1 MAISRRNL
9 LGASASLLAL
19 TSGAAP
25 LSDRTWAAA
34 SGISPA
40 LAAAAKR
47 EGALNLI
54 ALSHNWA
61 FEPLMKSF
69 SARYGITID
78 DSNSEGSSAQELQ
91 AVRTLRGDTRAPDCM
106 DLSPSFAV
114 LGTQQKLLAPYKVS
128 TWHDIPADA
137 RDPAGHWV
145 GDYFGIISFAV
156 NRKVVARVP
165 RTWRD
170 LLKPEYRGM
179 VAMDGSPLG
188 SGDAFAAVMAANL
201 AAGGS
206 VKTIAPG
213 VDFFARLARAGN
225 LNPIAVTEPSLVSG
239 QTPIVLRW
247 DYLNLTSRDNA
258 AQMAPIE
265 VVVPEDAP
273 PFGAFY
279 AQAISAFAPHPQ
291 AARLWQE
298 FLYSDEG
305 QLGFLA
311 QYAHPIRFNAML
323 AAGRIP
329 AAMLAKLPSPDAYKA
344 VQFATLDETNAA
356 KKALSN
362 IWTREVKVG

>member
-1 MAISRRNL
+1 MTISRRAL
-9 LGASASLLAL
+9 LGATGSLL
-19 TSGAAP
+19 GAAT
-25 LSDRTWAAA
+25 LTGRARAT
-34 SGISPA
+34 PA
-40 LAAAAKR
+40 H

-61 FEPLMKSF
+61 FEPLMTSF

-78 DSNSEGSSAQELQ
+78 DANSEGSSAEELQ
-91 AVRTLRGDTRAPDCM
+91 AVRSLRHAGRAPDCM
-106 DLSPSFAV
+106 DLSPAFAV
-114 LGTQQKLLAPYKVS
+114 LGTKEKLLAPYKVP
-128 TWHDIPADA
+128 TWADIPADA
-137 RDPAGHWV
+137 RDPEGHWV

-156 NRKVVARVP
+156 NRRVVTTVP

-170 LLKPEYRGM
+170 LLKPDYRGM

-188 SGDAFAAVMAANL
+188 SGDAFAAVMAASL
-201 AAGGS
+201 ASGGS
-206 VKTIAPG
+206 VASIAPG

-258 AQMAPIE
+258 AKMAAID
-265 VVVPEDAP
+265 VVVPEDAA

-279 AQAISAFAPHPQ
+279 AQAISAVAPHPK
-291 AARLWQE
+291 AARLWQD

-311 QYAHPIRFNAML
+311 QYAHPIRFAAML
-323 AAGRIP
+323 ANGVVP
-329 AAMLAKLPSPDAYKA
+329 AAMLARLPSPKAYQS
-344 VQFATLDETNAA
+344 VRFASLAETDAA
-356 KKALSN
+356 KKTLADL
-362 IWTREVKVG
+362 WPREVKLG

>member
-1 MAISRRNL
+1 MTISRRGL
-9 LGASASLLAL
+9 LGASL
-19 TSGAAP
+19 T
-25 LSDRTWAAA
+25 
-34 SGISPA
+34 
-40 LAAAAKR
+40 LAAGGSGFARMVQAAETMPSSALVAEAKH
-47 EGALNLI
+47 EGALNLV

-61 FEPLMKSF
+61 FEPLMKTF
-69 SARYGITID
+69 SARYGIAID
-78 DSNSEGSSAQELQ
+78 DSNSEGSSAEELQ
-91 AVRTLRGDTRAPDCM
+91 AVRSLRHADRAPDCM
-106 DLSPSFAV
+106 DLSPAFAA

-128 TWHDIPADA
+128 TWAEIPTEA
-137 RDPAGHWV
+137 RDASGHWV

-156 NRKVVARVP
+156 NRKVVTTVP
-165 RTWRD
+165 RTWND

-201 AAGGS
+201 ASGGS

-213 VDFFARLARAGN
+213 VEFFARLAHAGN

-258 AQMAPIE
+258 AKMAPIE
-265 VVVPEDAP
+265 VVVPEGAA

-279 AQAISAFAPHPQ
+279 AQAISAFAPHPK

-298 FLYSDEG
+298 FLYSNEG

-323 AAGRIP
+323 AAGAIP
-329 AAMLAKLPSPDAYKA
+329 PGMLAKLPAPDAYKA
-344 VQFATLDETNAA
+344 VQFASLDQTNAA
-356 KKALSN
+356 KKTLSDL
-362 IWTREVKVG
+362 WTREVKVG